1 MNVTFTQGATS
12 VDLPLIDEGNTPLF
26 ISDLGKPNQDIRDGM
41 GTIDP
46 GVMDEWSSLRNFNM
60 VGKLFDYD
68 DAIDLADMFKSI
80 FKDVDMTI
88 QPNLPEYDNEI
99 KAFAQAGNGQALTL
113 QYDPGYKDYVQVEA
127 SVTQYGEKGGDH
139 PDAVFNSPRDSGS
152 GPVQIKVAGKTVD
165 FGTDLAVSRQVGRPN
180 DVLRGN
186 PSDTFPRFIGK
197 QKSAVD
203 RFSLSFQKVSEG
215 VDAVNTLT
223 KEVFEID
230 LGRNG
235 ITLDFNGLFRLG
247 AFTVV
252 PEGSAAFRQTRRAG
266 ENDVIMVPTLDFRVI
281 TD

>member
-1 MNVTFTQGATS
+1 MTVTVTQGATS
-12 VDLPLIDEGNTPLF
+12 VDIELVDVANTPLF
-26 ISDLGKPNQDIRDGM
+26 VSDIGKPNQIIHDGM

-46 GVMDEWSSLRNFNM
+46 RVTSEWSAMQNYNL

-68 DAIDLADMFKSI
+68 KAIDLADMMKSI
-80 FKDVDMTI
+80 FKDEDKLLE
-88 QPNLPEYDNEI
+88 PNLPEHPDVI
-99 KAFAQAGNGQALTL
+99 KVAGQAGNSQALSL
-113 QYDPGYKDYVQVEA
+113 QYEPGYKDYVNVEA
-127 SVTQYGEKGGDH
+127 AFTRYGTKAGDH
-139 PDAVFNSPRDSGS
+139 PDAFFNSPRDSGS